1 MLCSHVSFLLFIIT
15 LKQCANFFLLF
26 LVLFKKIMYDWS
38 QTFGGTK
45 ICLFVK
51 NEKKKSPQCFEDIS
65 DYEGIQLKFM
75 QSNQCLQEL
84 QLGKR

>member
-1 MLCSHVSFLLFIIT
+1 
-15 LKQCANFFLLF
+15 
-26 LVLFKKIMYDWS
+26 MYDWS

-45 ICLFVK
+45 ICLSFK
-51 NEKKKSPQCFEDIS
+51 NEKKKSPQCLEDIS
-65 DYEGIQLKFM
+65 DYEGIQPKVM

>member
-1 MLCSHVSFLLFIIT
+1 MIGAKPSVE
-15 LKQCANFFLLF
+15 QR
-26 LVLFKKIMYDWS
+26 
-38 QTFGGTK
+38 
-45 ICLFVK
+45 FVYLSK
-51 NEKKKSPQCFEDIS
+51 TRKKKSPQCFEDIS